1 MFMNWSNNAL
11 QAKMLRL
18 VGMLLILESFDPNI
32 LVLTRLKFLQA
43 PREVQYHI
51 KIQFGAFSHAKSVLY
66 VLAAVVQVG

>member
-1 MFMNWSNNAL
+1 
-11 QAKMLRL
+11 MLRL

-51 KIQFGAFSHAKSVLY
+51 KIQFGAFSQ
-66 VLAAVVQVG
+66 LAFSQSAEPTNLQGPSIYKAH